1 MVIDSEI
8 TGRSTMYIIMLQNLG
23 EDCDYTYTQDLMNS

>member
-8 TGRSTMYIIMLQNLG
+8 TGRSKMYLIMLQNLG
-23 EDCDYTYTQDLMNS
+23 EEFVTRHIGKS